1 MLENFRAQKI
11 IWDRANKKI
20 FEAIEANAGDSNG
33 RKLVVQVINQET
45 TEVLSG
51 TTLSLGWKSR
61 NGAKGLDAFDVVDA
75 SKGIFEIYYT
85 TEMLSNIGNIEASLI
100 LIDSTGRIESSTFTI
115 SVRPSTVDDES
126 IESENSFTALTEALV
141 KVNEIDAQLTQKV
154 GGGVK
159 ANLEDLS
166 PTVLGAIQGGEGTS
180 FNLLSVPQN
189 YSVSNEKLTNDA
201 LLNMNIPEGAD
212 LNGVTRAGYHTGLGS
227 GNYGNVPVGFDVRQM
242 FSLEVI
248 PISKYSNRFYLQVLI
263 DRFEPHKRWI
273 RRLDVVSK
281 DFGSWKSLY
290 QDFSNVDLSV
300 RNLVANGTDL
310 DTIKLSGTYLVVGG
324 GSNNYPNAPS
334 AIAGRSFMLKV
345 EVYQQAGNF
354 RLQYATPTDAPNEI
368 YVRYNQDSSGG
379 FIKTDW
385 VRIGT
390 SGSGG
395 TSPLAGKIIYNFG
408 DSVFGNAQSADS
420 VSGALASI
428 TGATTYNVGF
438 GGCQM
443 SQHANHWDAFS
454 MYRLADAITTGD
466 YSLQDTA
473 IQAGVSGMPSY
484 FNTHLTRLKN
494 ADWSKVDFI
503 TIGYGTN
510 DYTAGDLLDN
520 PNDKFDTTTH
530 GGALRYAIET
540 ILTAY
545 PHIKI
550 LIVTSTYRFWFNA
563 DNLTFKE
570 DSDEVSYNT
579 NQDTLD
585 KFAENAIKIAKEY
598 KLPVKNLYHDL
609 GINKFN
615 RMHYFDAPDGV
626 HHNAKGRRRIAESI
640 VGALTNY

>member
-1 MLENFRAQKI
+1 MEYPFKDLLPL
-11 IWDRANKKI
+11 D
-20 FEAIEANAGDSNG
+20 
-33 RKLVVQVINQET
+33 
-45 TEVLSG
+45 EVLEREGYYKDWTHIDTNTFHQISELVKFIREKGYGADTREALAQALERVYHDAAQSG
-51 TTLSLGWKSR
+51 NANMEVSMARKHFKDLASR
-61 NGAKGLDAFDVVDA
+61 LDASDFDMQNFNVNWINKNLGKLDQT
-75 SKGIFEIYYT
+75 FM
-85 TEMLSNIGNIEASLI
+85 TEEFLQQMAGNTPI
-100 LIDSTGRIESSTFTI
+100 
-115 SVRPSTVDDES
+115 
-126 IESENSFTALTEALV
+126 N
-141 KVNEIDAQLTQKV
+141 
-154 GGGVK
+154 
-159 ANLEDLS
+159 
-166 PTVLGAIQGGEGTS
+166 
-180 FNLLSVPQN
+180 SVPAN
-189 YSVSNEKLTNDA
+189 DSVSNEKLTNDA
-201 LLNMNIPEGAD
+201 LLNVNIPTGTD
-212 LNGVTRAGYHTGLGS
+212 LNDVNRSGYHTGLGS
-227 GNYGNVPVGFDVRQM
+227 GNYTNVPDGFDVRQM

-248 PISKYSNRFYLQVLI
+248 PLSKKSNRFYLQVLI

-273 RRLDVVSK
+273 RRMDVVSQ

-300 RNLVANGTDL
+300 RNLVTNGTDL

-368 YVRYNQDSSGG
+368 YVRYNQDGASG

-385 VRIGT
+385 VRIGA

-395 TSPLAGKIIYNFG
+395 ASHLAGKVIYNFG

-420 VSGALASI
+420 VSGALATI

-443 SQHANHWDAFS
+443 SQHATHWDAFS
-454 MYRLADAITTGD
+454 MYRIADAITTGD
-466 YSLQDTA
+466 YSLQDAA
-473 IQAGVSGMPSY
+473 IQASVSGMPSY
-484 FNTHLTRLKN
+484 FNNHLTRLKN

-520 PNDKFDTTTH
+520 PDDKFDTATH

-585 KFAENAIKIAKEY
+585 KFAENAINIAKEY
-598 KLPVKNLYHDL
+598 KLPAKNLYHDL

-615 RMHYFDAPDGV
+615 RMQYFDAPDGT

-640 VGALTNY
+640 AGALTNY